1 MVVNHFL
8 AGIILQVVFSFLGS
22 AFYSTCTSRTKNC
35 STHNRGSKSMF
46 SGITYLDLRC
56 LEKVK
61 LLKFVLPNG
70 RLMVIYHGAKSRTT
84 LKNPSRRE
92 EHVATPCLD
101 AQSSNWIHFP
111 KFWGKKSKE
120 RIRSTTTQLVNSQTP
135 CQIFKGQPPPNKY
148 LCSTTMILDLL
159 IAQ

>member
-1 MVVNHFL
+1 MERPLQGEQPCLGDLLTMVVNHFL

-84 LKNPSRRE
+84 LK
-92 EHVATPCLD
+92 
-101 AQSSNWIHFP
+101 
-111 KFWGKKSKE
+111 KSKQK
-120 RIRSTTTQLVNSQTP
+120 RTTCGNTLSRCAVVQLDPFSQV
-135 CQIFKGQPPPNKY
+135 
-148 LCSTTMILDLL
+148 LR
-159 IAQ
+159 